1 MRKTSLIHIIRKY
14 GLGSSRLS
22 LKCRI
27 KYEDALKKM
36 KSYESAEL
44 RIVDV
49 IDNHFEPSRS
59 ISHHCQI
66 ESCGQVIRYEYVLEN
81 KITGQRI
88 VAGSTCVWPLLGF
101 SEIQKKEFLKMEE
114 VIRER
119 HLVVE
124 WRQSHQDVLERLQ
137 VMRANQF
144 WQFRPFWEEVEYT
157 RLTNEDTDYILSID
171 LERLVKEKREKERKQ
186 EERRAAEEK
195 ARLEAEE
202 MEKKILKGLDKL
214 VVTYP
219 QNGFYAS
226 LKKYVD
232 SGRKLSENQIRH
244 IKLGCNRLWYK
255 EHIKG
260 TSRDTMDK
268 CVEIMDTVKAVLGVR
283 DYDTLSNEDVRRIE
297 TDIQSFDEKIKMA
310 WALLKVKKD
319 IVLV

>member
-1 MRKTSLIHIIRKY
+1 MRKTPLIYIIRKY

-66 ESCGQVIRYEYVLEN
+66 ESCGQAIRYEYVLEN
-81 KITGQRI
+81 KVTGQRI

-101 SEIQKKEFLKMEE
+101 SEIQKKEFLTMEE

-124 WRQSHQDVLERLQ
+124 WRQSHREVLERLQ

-157 RLTNEDTDYILSID
+157 RLTDDDTNYILSVD
-171 LERLVKEKREKERKQ
+171 LERLVNEKREKERKQ

-202 MEKKILKGLDKL
+202 AEQKLLKGLDKL

-219 QNGFYAS
+219 QNTFYAS
-226 LKKYVD
+226 LKRQVD
-232 SGRKLSENQIRH
+232 SGHKLSENQIRH
-244 IKLGCNRLWYK
+244 VKLGCNRLWYK
-255 EHIKG
+255 ECIKG
-260 TSRDTMDK
+260 TSRDIMDQ
-268 CVEIMDTVKAVLGVR
+268 CVEIMDTVKGQLGIK
-283 DYDTLSNEDVRRIE
+283 DYDTLSNEEVKRIE
-297 TDIQSFDEKIKMA
+297 VDIQAFDERIKLA
-310 WALLKVKKD
+310 WALLRVKKD
-319 IVLV
+319 IVSV